1 MKKPNILNNINE
13 FMQSA
18 VKKILHAGGLL
29 DRSGDSFFDTKLF
42 LCGVSVFIS
51 VLIWTFVAWDGNTE
65 GTRSISV
72 PIQYINLTKGY
83 SIYTQNKRIE
93 IRFAGRLNSLA
104 NIEES
109 DISATV
115 DLQGMQIGSYSL
127 PIKADGP
134 QSVRIRSQTP
144 TLAEVEIYRYVER
157 TIPVTWKPDE
167 TASGDAIIS
176 NVQLSPSEATISGP
190 ENDVLSVQS
199 IEALLPIDKN
209 NTSEVKA
216 PLRVTGVAPDSAQ
229 RIKIMPSAVNA
240 KVMFEEEV
248 VAERIPVRVS
258 VVGVPAD
265 DMQIDSIKVVPDRV
279 SVKGRGDLVRK
290 MQSIVLPPVDITG
303 LDQNLQLMIPL
314 QPTDLDPGIEIEGP
328 DRARVDIIIRNKM
341 TTKTFSSVGIMVAG
355 IDENKDWKVQPQ
367 YASVTIEGTQ
377 AALNM
382 LQSGHVPFELYV
394 DVSNIVSH
402 QIELPVLVRNLK
414 KDFQIVKIEPEEV
427 SVSIVN

>member
-1 MKKPNILNNINE
+1 MKKPNIINNIE
-13 FMQSA
+13 I
-18 VKKILHAGGLL
+18 ILRRFTEKLLRAGGLL
-29 DRSGDSFFDTKLF
+29 ERNGDSFFDTKLF

-51 VLIWTFVAWDGNTE
+51 VLIWTFVAWDGNTD

-72 PIQYINLTKGY
+72 PVQYVNLSKGY

-93 IRFAGRLNSLA
+93 IRLAGRLSSLA

-127 PIKADGP
+127 PIKVDAP
-134 QSVRIRSQTP
+134 QFVRIRSQTP
-144 TLAEVEIYRYVER
+144 SLAEVEIYRYVER
-157 TIPVTWKPDE
+157 TIPITWKLE
-167 TASGDAIIS
+167 EILSNDAIVS
-176 NVQLSPSEATISGP
+176 NVELSPSEATISGP

-199 IEALLPIDKN
+199 IEALVPVDKN
-209 NTSEVKA
+209 TADEVKV
-216 PLRVTGVAPDSAQ
+216 PLRVTGVASDSAQ
-229 RIKIMPSAVNA
+229 RITIIPSAVNA
-240 KVMFEEEV
+240 KLVFEQEV
-248 VAERIPVRVS
+248 LAERIPVRVS

-314 QPTDLDPGIEIEGP
+314 QPDGLEPGIEIDGP
-328 DRARVDIIIRNKM
+328 DRARVDIILRNKM
-341 TTKTFSSVGIMVAG
+341 TTKTFSNIGIMVTG

-367 YASVTIEGTQ
+367 YASVTIEGSQ
-377 AALNM
+377 AALNS
-382 LQSGHVPFELYV
+382 LQNNHVPFELYV

-402 QIELPVLVRNLK
+402 QIELPVLVKNLK